1 MVTTVTQE
9 SVATSAT
16 LATVVS
22 ALFLHGPRGAQRD
35 DTTPIAMVPA
45 AHVEAVTATGL
56 RGDTRFFHKTRRDGR
71 ENLRQ
76 VSLIDEGT
84 LERLRERC
92 GLVPTDMVKSQI
104 VLAGSVRLTDL
115 LGRTLTFGQGEEAPV
130 LQLTIKRDPCYIM
143 DIITPGLQDAM
154 KDGEQGALAR
164 VVRGGLIMVGQS
176 VTIS

>member
-22 ALFLHGPRGAQRD
+22 ALFLHGPQGAQRD

-76 VSLIDEGT
+76 VS
-84 LERLRERC
+84 
-92 GLVPTDMVKSQI
+92 
-104 VLAGSVRLTDL
+104 
-115 LGRTLTFGQGEEAPV
+115 V

>member
-1 MVTTVTQE
+1 MVTTVPQE
-9 SVATSAT
+9 T
-16 LATVVS
+16 LAYPATFTTLVS
-22 ALFLHGPRGAQRD
+22 ALFLHSPRGAQRD
-35 DTTPIAMVPA
+35 DTTPIAMIPVP
-45 AHVEAVTATGL
+45 HVEAVTATGL
-56 RGDTRFFHKTRRDGR
+56 RGDKRFFHKTRRDGR

-92 GLVPTDMVKSQI
+92 GPVPTEMVKSQI

-115 LGRTLTFGQGEEAPV
+115 LGRTLTFGPGEEAPV

-143 DIITPGLQDAM
+143 DIITPGLQKAM
-154 KDGEQGALAR
+154 ENGEQGALAR